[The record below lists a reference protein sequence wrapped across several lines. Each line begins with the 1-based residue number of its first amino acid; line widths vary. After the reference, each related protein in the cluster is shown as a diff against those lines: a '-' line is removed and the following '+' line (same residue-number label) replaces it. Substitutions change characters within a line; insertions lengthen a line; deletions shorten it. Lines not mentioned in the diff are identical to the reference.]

1 MHRVG
6 QRYAEKGSE
15 GPALLC
21 DAVPTEL
28 HQVTPFLIDVH
39 ALCVALKRKYA
50 NGCGGKQYRQI
61 AEGEEKS
68 KVQLSTQVGFSM
80 RADAFQ
86 MSESVMCCKDD
97 CRRTSRS

>member
-6 QRYAEKGSE
+6 QTYAEKGSE

-28 HQVTPFLIDVH
+28 HQKVTPFLIDVH

-50 NGCGGKQYRQI
+50 NGCGGKQYR
-61 AEGEEKS
+61 
-68 KVQLSTQVGFSM
+68 
-80 RADAFQ
+80 
-86 MSESVMCCKDD
+86 
-97 CRRTSRS
+97 